1 MTERAFQRALIRK
14 LKKMFPECTVLKN
27 DANYIQGFPDLT
39 VLAKGGWA
47 VLECKAH
54 RNAAR
59 QPNQEYYINK
69 LNKIGFA
76 RFIYPENKAK
86 VLKELQQWFQRK
98 TITKSPISLTDAMKK
113 AG

>member
-14 LKKMFPECTVLKN
+14 LKKMFPECMVLKN

-54 RNAAR
+54 HNAPR
-59 QPNQEYYINK
+59 QPNQEYYIDK
-69 LNKIGFA
+69 LSKIGFA
-76 RFIYPENKAK
+76 RFICPENKE
-86 VLKELQQWFQRK
+86 KELRELQLWFQRK
-98 TITKSPISLTDAMKK
+98 NGGAK
-113 AG
+113 